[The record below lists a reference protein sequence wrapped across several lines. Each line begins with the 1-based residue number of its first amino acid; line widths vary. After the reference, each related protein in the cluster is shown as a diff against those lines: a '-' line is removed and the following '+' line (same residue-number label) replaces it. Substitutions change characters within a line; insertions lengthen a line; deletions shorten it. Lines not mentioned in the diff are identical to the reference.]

1 MRLPY
6 LLCAALLALGGAV
19 ASAGC
24 TSSDSG
30 EGGPN
35 RPASFVGET
44 PGEGATVFLRGR
56 PAGTQPA
63 GGPVVVDVVARGA
76 ADLHGAAFRVTWD
89 TNALAFVEAQ
99 SGSVWSKQ
107 ALALSKEG
115 TPGQLAVTWTEKGE
129 RGIDATG
136 EVVLGTLV
144 FDARGRGETPL
155 TFKTERS
162 QVVDKKGAPLVV
174 SWRGGVVAGR

>member
-1 MRLPY
+1 MKLPY
-6 LLCAALLALGGAV
+6 LFCAALLALGGAV
-19 ASAGC
+19 VSVAC

-30 EGGPN
+30 DGASN
-35 RPASFVGET
+35 RPASFVGEA

-56 PAGTQPA
+56 SGAQQP
-63 GGPVVVDVVARGA
+63 GGPVLVDVVARGA

-89 TNALAFVEAQ
+89 PNALAFVEAQ

-107 ALALSKEG
+107 ALALAKEG
-115 TPGQLAVTWTEKGE
+115 TPGQLAITWTEKGE
-129 RGIDATG
+129 RGIDAMN

-144 FDARGRGETPL
+144 FDARGRSETPL

-162 QVVDKKGAPLVV
+162 QVVDKKGVPLVV
-174 SWRGGVVAGR
+174 AWRGGVVAGR